1 MRQPFWKRRWE
12 NAWDDVLAE
21 IPEDSA
27 AALVREGDAL

>member
-12 NAWDDVLAE
+12 NAWDVLAE